1 MEFKSLTHANKYIE
15 DLVLQQV
22 PPKRRIK
29 FYILQS
35 IFLSRH
41 QPGSKRFLSIS
52 LAHDGLAQVSRKL
65 RHGSAAALVLVLVE
79 LVVSVILVLVVFL
92 VVVFC

>member
-22 PPKRRIK
+22 PPKENQV
-29 FYILQS
+29 LHLT

-52 LAHDGLAQVSRKL
+52 LAHDGLAQVPRQL
-65 RHGSAAALVLVLVE
+65 RHGTAALLPLLVLVE

>member
-22 PPKRRIK
+22 PPKENQV
-29 FYILQS
+29 LQS

-52 LAHDGLAQVSRKL
+52 LAHDGLAQVSRQL

>member
-22 PPKRRIK
+22 PPKENQVLHLTIN
-29 FYILQS
+29 I
-35 IFLSRH
+35 LSRH
-41 QPGSKRFLSIS
+41 QPGSKGFLSIS